1 MRIGIDYSAA
11 VNQRAGIGRY
21 ARGVLGALAAAGA
34 RDWALGVAPR
44 PNRTAYDGPRPYFAR
59 GRAVELPLSERL
71 LWAAWYRA
79 RLPLPPDLLAPRLDV
94 FYNPD
99 FLLPR
104 LAYAPGVC
112 TVHDLGFMIVPDT
125 SFPKLRAHLERAVP
139 RAVRRARLVMAVS
152 ENTKR
157 DVVRL
162 LGVPPG
168 RVRVAPNAPDP
179 LFRPCADEGWRT
191 AERARLGLPRCFLLA
206 VGTLEPR
213 KNLIRLLEAL
223 ALLRDRGA
231 FAGWEGPPL
240 VVAGREGWLYEPIY
254 ARVDSLGLR
263 GQVRFMTGARD
274 LDLLALYN
282 LAGALVY
289 PSLYE
294 GFGLPPLEALACGAV
309 VVCSNSSALPEV
321 VGDAALLVDPYDVD
335 GLAEAIAR
343 ALDDEPLRRELGARG
358 PGQARRYSWEASA
371 ASVRAALREAA
382 S

>member
-11 VNQRAGIGRY
+11 LNQRAGIGRY
-21 ARGVLGALAAAGA
+21 ARGVLGALAAGAA
-34 RDWALGVAPR
+34 RDWALAVAPR
-44 PNRTAYDGPRPYFAR
+44 PNATAYDGPLPLFAH
-59 GRAVELPLSERL
+59 GRYVELPLSERL

-139 RAVRRARLVMAVS
+139 WAVRRARLVVAVS
-152 ENTKR
+152 EHTKS
-157 DVVRL
+157 DVARL
-162 LGVPPG
+162 LGVPSQ
-168 RVRVAPNAPDP
+168 RVRVAGNAPDA
-179 LFRPCADEGWRT
+179 LFRPYRDGAWR
-191 AERARLGLPRCFLLA
+191 ASERRRLDLPERFLLA

-213 KNLIRLLEAL
+213 KNLARLFEAV

-231 FAGWEGPPL
+231 FADWDGPAL

-254 ARVDSLGLR
+254 ARVVALGLR
-263 GQVRFMTGARD
+263 AQVRFLTDATDR
-274 LDLLALYN
+274 DLLALYN
-282 LAGALVY
+282 LASVMVY

-309 VVCSNSSALPEV
+309 VVCSDASALPEV
-321 VGDAALLVDPYDVD
+321 VGDAALLVDPYDVE
-335 GLAEAIAR
+335 GLADAIER
-343 ALDDEPLRRELGARG
+343 ALDDEQLRRTLAERG
-358 PGQARRYSWEASA
+358 PGQAHRHTWEASA
-371 ASVRAALREAA
+371 ATVRAALREAA

>member
-79 RLPLPPDLLAPRLDV
+79 RL
-94 FYNPD
+94 
-99 FLLPR
+99 
-104 LAYAPGVC
+104 
-112 TVHDLGFMIVPDT
+112 
-125 SFPKLRAHLERAVP
+125 
-139 RAVRRARLVMAVS
+139 VMAVS
-152 ENTKR
+152 ENTKS

-191 AERARLGLPRCFLLA
+191 AERARLGLPRRFLLA

-213 KNLIRLLEAL
+213 KNLIRLLDAL

-254 ARVDSLGLR
+254 ACVDSLGLR